1 MTSVDFNI
9 GYLIGSG
16 ADAEVRLAS
25 LSDGKQYAV
34 KILKIKSDDQRDR
47 FKREIEI
54 TKFLNHENIIK
65 FYETKEMDEGT
76 IYLFMQH
83 IKGQN
88 LDKHMSEYE
97 DGIEEKKVKGLF
109 YQLINA
115 VTFIHSQGIYH
126 RDIKLENILLDE
138 DLQKVYLIDFGYCG
152 LTSSNG
158 STMFNEPVGSPLYL
172 CPEKIK
178 NVPYCGQSSD
188 VWSLGVCLFK
198 LLNGFYPFYPYDT
211 MGNQEL
217 AELILNSDVYFN
229 PTLSPLAND
238 LLSKMLDKNP
248 QNRLTVHQILEHPWF
263 SSK

>member
-9 GYLIGSG
+9 GYLIGNG

-34 KILKIKSDDQRDR
+34 KILKIKNDDQRDR
-47 FKREIEI
+47 FRREIDI
-54 TKFLNHENIIK
+54 TRFLKHENIVQ
-65 FYETKEMDEGT
+65 FYDVKEMEEGT

-88 LDKHMSEYE
+88 LEKYMNDFE
-97 DGIEEKKVKGLF
+97 DGLDEKKVKGLF
-109 YQLINA
+109 FQLLKAIY
-115 VTFIHSQGIYH
+115 FIHSQGIYH
-126 RDIKLENILLDE
+126 RDIKLENLLLDE
-138 DLQKVYLIDFGYCG
+138 SNEKIYLIDFGYCG
-152 LTSSNG
+152 LSSTNG
-158 STMFNEPVGSPLYL
+158 STIFSEPVGSPLYL
-172 CPEKIK
+172 CPNRIK
-178 NVPYCGQSSD
+178 NIPYCGQSSD
-188 VWSLGVCLFK
+188 VWSLGVCLYK

-211 MGNQEL
+211 MEKSEL
-217 AELILNSDVYFN
+217 AELVLNSDVYFN
-229 PTLSPLAND
+229 PTISPLAND